1 MPTDLTIIKLHIPFS
16 ISVVTS
22 VFTFLVSFLF
32 FVLYAGFKKD
42 KSLENRS
49 NIQEAKNIAWMT
61 FFFFVYSLAEPLV
74 YILSNLKLVVII
86 TRIELSLSLFA
97 MYFFLKLLFLYN
109 KKEDS
114 KSGKIIPLV
123 FLIYSMIL
131 SGFMIFTQG
140 LVTDVAET
148 MDMYGWHV
156 TMGPLFNFVFSPT
169 LLAVIVY
176 GQIKLAKAKKFY
188 RDDKIELRRFNLII
202 IGVTMTMIFSLIEVL
217 KSVNLIKLNIGDA
230 SVLGIAIMS
239 LLIGVSAIYRYYH
252 IQQNINKSKNQMNDA
267 VEELKS
273 IIEHNKESIETY
285 FETAAKYKH
294 LIEEIN
300 TTVGKNQDVNDM
312 GVDLVEMEKSKIKN
326 FSTMVIHNITTFE
339 EILSSLMIQNFKM
352 ENFFKIIRNIIKILN
367 DITEKGK
374 IVSSGVVN
382 LNSVITDAKNYS
394 DKNLSLIKD
403 VKGSIDDIETV
414 NQTIEGISE
423 ESNILAMNA
432 AIEAAN
438 SGELGSG
445 FMVVAQDL
453 RELAVK
459 TVDETEKI
467 ENILHNLKNDLSIGL
482 DTASDVR
489 NFFYK
494 LEETIEEIFNFIV
507 EIVTQTTELIVITTD
522 SEKNLKFL
530 LDIATKST
538 QLGNEQQELNNT
550 LNDSIIDV
558 KFSIE
563 SIRRALRI
571 EQGLLENL
579 IISTKTVLTKAG
591 INTKLANELKIV
603 YKDFENT
610 IDKKMI

>member
-140 LVTDVAET
+140 LVTDVAEII
-148 MDMYGWHV
+148 DMYGWHV

-382 LNSVITDAKNYS
+382 LNSVIADAKNYS